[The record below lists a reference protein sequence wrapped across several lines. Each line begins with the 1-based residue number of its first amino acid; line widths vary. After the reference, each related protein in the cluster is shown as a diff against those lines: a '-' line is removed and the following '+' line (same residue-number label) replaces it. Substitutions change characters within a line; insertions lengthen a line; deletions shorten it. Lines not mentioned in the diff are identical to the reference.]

1 MGGMRVS
8 ENSWSLHHVLFRR
21 GVLDWVWPVVSSC
34 VVAFPL
40 PLTIWANDTLG
51 GDPELEGDVLIDCGT
66 LLGDSSG

>member
-21 GVLDWVWPVVSSC
+21 GVLDWVWPIVPSC

-40 PLTIWANDTLG
+40 PLTIWAKDTLG
-51 GDPELEGDVLIDCGT
+51 GDPELEGDVLIDCGI